1 MVKFVGEAGIGMG
14 AQRLAFYEIPL
25 AVVGLQGY
33 VPFMAYAAINPFT
46 TTDTLGN
53 MKIGAMT
60 KTPRRSILIAQL
72 LKIFP
77 GAITSV
83 IFVLAAW
90 YLIGFPSETFPAVGV
105 LQGYAIVSIFATG
118 GMGGGFDILSFLA
131 AGSLVGVLAV
141 FTPIAPLGVALAMFL
156 PPSYF
161 IPFSIGG
168 FLRLYTNRKYG
179 KEWFSKRGQVIAVGF
194 IAGAAIT
201 QVIVA
206 FMIPWVQLWVL
217 PICIVILVILLWR
230 YRNDSPPSEN
240 ISIEENE
247 QTEETQ
253 K

>member
-1 MVKFVGEAGIGMG
+1 
-14 AQRLAFYEIPL
+14 
-25 AVVGLQGY
+25 
-33 VPFMAYAAINPFT
+33 
-46 TTDTLGN
+46 
-53 MKIGAMT
+53 MT
-60 KTPRRSILIAQL
+60 ETPRRSILIAQL
-72 LKIFP
+72 LKIIP

-118 GMGGGFDILSFLA
+118 GMGGSFDLLSFLV
-131 AGSLVGVLAV
+131 AGSLIGVLSV

-206 FMIPWVQLWVL
+206 FMTPGIQLWAL
-217 PICIVILVILLWR
+217 PICIVILMVILWR
-230 YRNDSPPSEN
+230 YRNDSPPSETIN
-240 ISIEENE
+240 
-247 QTEETQ
+247 TEE
-253 K
+253 